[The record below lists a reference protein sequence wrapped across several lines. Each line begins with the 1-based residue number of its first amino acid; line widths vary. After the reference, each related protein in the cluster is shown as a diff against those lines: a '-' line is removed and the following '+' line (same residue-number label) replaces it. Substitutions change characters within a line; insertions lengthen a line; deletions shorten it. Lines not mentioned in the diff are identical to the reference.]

1 MNNFE
6 DTLERILKN
15 INVCDES
22 RMLFSAIYK
31 DSLCG
36 VSGGE
41 YKAVEHAVMMTALLR
56 IMSDE
61 VICFESL
68 CPFSKAEQVRA
79 EVTNFIDTIDLSES
93 LN

>member
-6 DTLERILKN
+6 YTLERILKN
-15 INVCDES
+15 TNICDES
-22 RMLFSAIYK
+22 RILFSAIYK

-36 VSGGE
+36 VSDGE
-41 YKAVEHAVMMTALLR
+41 YKAAELTVMMTALLCS
-56 IMSDE
+56 MSDE
-61 VICFESL
+61 VICCESL

-79 EVTNFIDTIDLSES
+79 EVTNLIDTIDLSEC